1 MKYLLQISLVLLLFY
16 TGCGKTV
23 RLPDQT
29 LPPAETLPEQSGI
42 KINVFFSQTSGNYHN
57 GGGIDDLLIESID
70 HAKEEI
76 LIAIYALTNDRIR
89 DAIVKAYERGVR
101 VQLFTDDGALFS
113 DDIKYLTQKG
123 IIVKSDEDPSA
134 LMHDKFT
141 VIDNKI
147 VWTGSCNYTY
157 YAFYR
162 NNENL
167 VKITGTKIAEVYR
180 KEFQE
185 MWNDTLL
192 TKPYRSDT
200 IEVYFSPEDD
210 FETRLLELIT
220 HAKKEIRFLA
230 FAFTDEEVAQALVQ
244 KAREG
249 VIVQGVFDEKQNSYQ
264 KSSQYNYLK
273 QNGIDVRL
281 DGNKFTL
288 HDKVM
293 IIDDTVVTGSYNFT
307 QKANDTNNEN
317 VVVVH
322 NEAFKT
328 RFMKEFSKIYAEAKP

>member
-1 MKYLLQISLVLLLFY
+1 MLLFFS
-16 TGCGKTV
+16 GCGKTV
-23 RLPDQT
+23 RLPDQS
-29 LPPAETLPEQSGI
+29 LPPATSLPEQSGL
-42 KINVFFSQTSGNYHN
+42 KINVFFSQTSGSYHN

-70 HAKEEI
+70 NAKQEL

-89 DAIVKAYERGVR
+89 DAIVRAFERGVR
-101 VQLFTDDGALFS
+101 VQLYTDDGALFS
-113 DDIKYLTQKG
+113 DDIKYLSQKG
-123 IIVKSDEDPSA
+123 IIVKSDEDPNA
-134 LMHDKFT
+134 LMHSKFT
-141 VIDNKI
+141 VIDNQI

-167 VKITGTKIAEVYR
+167 IKITGTKIADVYR
-180 KEFQE
+180 EEFQE
-185 MWNDTLL
+185 MWNNTLL
-192 TKPYRSDT
+192 TNPYRSET

-210 FETRLLELIT
+210 FKTRLLELIAN
-220 HAKKEIRFLA
+220 AKKEIRFLA
-230 FAFTDEEVAQALVQ
+230 FAFTDEEVARTLVRKHQ
-244 KAREG
+244 EG
-249 VIVQGVFDEKQNSYQ
+249 LIVQGVFDEKQNGYQ
-264 KSSQYNYLK
+264 KSSQYTYLK

-307 QKANDTNNEN
+307 QKANEINNEN

-322 NEAFKT
+322 NEAFKR
-328 RFMKEFSKIYAEAKP
+328 RFMEEFSKIYAEAKP